1 MNEEIIVQK
10 REHTHRETVA
20 GRRGFTLVELLIVIA
35 ILLALIGIVAG
46 TYIAVSDK
54 SDVDLQR
61 LQIEMIDKEMQR
73 FKLDMKR
80 YPTEEEGLAALWD
93 SSMLETEED
102 EALWKGKYLE
112 EPVEKDKWGIDL
124 IYYAPSQF
132 NESAPY
138 DIISTGPDKEEGT
151 EDDIT
156 NHGAGASGDGSSS
169 EDEFTIEE

>member
-1 MNEEIIVQK
+1 VQK
-10 REHTHRETVA
+10 RTGNRGSA
-20 GRRGFTLVELLIVIA
+20 RRGFTLIELLIVIA

-46 TYIAVSDK
+46 TYLAVSDQ

-61 LQIEMIDKEMQR
+61 FQIEMIDKEMER

-93 SSMLETEED
+93 KSVLETEED
-102 EALWKGKYLE
+102 EAKWKGYLE
-112 EPVEKDKWGIDL
+112 EPVTTDKWGSEL
-124 IYYAPSQF
+124 IYYAPSQL

-138 DIISTGPDKEEGT
+138 DIISPGPDKEEGT

-156 NHGAGASGDGSSS
+156 NHQGTSAAGEGGS
-169 EDEFTIEE
+169 EDFVIE